1 MASMSDLEAMLG
13 KVSSN
18 LASTKAAVAEF
29 EAELS
34 GLRAKRSALEQ
45 SAAAARKRAEEAPS
59 DETEESGRFASLALE
74 DFDAA
79 NAQALREYDVLAVQL
94 KEAKELP
101 EGAALEVQCSSPVE
115 TLPLAA
121 EEAAEFASPD
131 ASVSMLT
138 FVCVKDGA
146 TVYESASLDVEPMAQ
161 GRAAEDGSITV
172 VTSVALVPPT
182 EDGAEPEPELSPPLT
197 IEVVTKYYV
206 GTATRKAALMAAY
219 ERAGNARQKVVNAM
233 RSLAN
238 RGVMEK
244 NGEATARAGGGA
256 AVPSGFLNKGAGEGG
271 KKSVVGKVM
280 GWFKPDGIVFA
291 VAPRV
296 KNFFIFALGVLA
308 MHVYGDELKLP
319 PPI

>member
-1 MASMSDLEAMLG
+1 
-13 KVSSN
+13 
-18 LASTKAAVAEF
+18 
-29 EAELS
+29 
-34 GLRAKRSALEQ
+34 
-45 SAAAARKRAEEAPS
+45 
-59 DETEESGRFASLALE
+59 
-74 DFDAA
+74 
-79 NAQALREYDVLAVQL
+79 
-94 KEAKELP
+94 
-101 EGAALEVQCSSPVE
+101 
-115 TLPLAA
+115 
-121 EEAAEFASPD
+121 
-131 ASVSMLT
+131 
-138 FVCVKDGA
+138 
-146 TVYESASLDVEPMAQ
+146 
-161 GRAAEDGSITV
+161 
-172 VTSVALVPPT
+172 
-182 EDGAEPEPELSPPLT
+182 
-197 IEVVTKYYV
+197 
-206 GTATRKAALMAAY
+206 MAAY